1 VTPAGGWPAVPF
13 DVDGTLVGSNHL
25 HLHVHAWYRAP
36 RQS

>member
-25 HLHVHAWYRAP
+25 HVHAWYRAP